1 MRLTTSAYLMLA
13 VTVTIAM
20 PALAAENVVRETT
33 QTTTTAPAAP
43 VVLDSYMKPTVEQ
56 TKEVTDSNGNTEK
69 TTAPI
74 IMERHEQV
82 AIPNTETRT
91 TTVHEEKQEVEQKA
105 VPVPVPHK
113 SQTVTHRTVSHRPRH
128 VRHVAYKKPV
138 HKYVA
143 VQSKATQTK
152 AVSEDTTVI
161 KQETIEK
168 PATII
173 ERRDPALG
181 PQ

>member
-1 MRLTTSAYLMLA
+1 MRLTTNAYLLLA
-13 VTVTIAM
+13 VTVSIAM

-33 QTTTTAPAAP
+33 QTTTTSTAPP

-91 TTVHEEKQEVEQKA
+91 TTVHEEKQAVEQK
-105 VPVPVPHK
+105 VVPHK
-113 SQTVTHRTVSHRPRH
+113 SSIVRRKTVAHRPRPI
-128 VRHVAYKKPV
+128 RHIAFKKPV

-143 VQSKATQTK
+143 ATPKAVETK
-152 AVSEDTTVI
+152 AISEDRTVI
-161 KQETIEK
+161 QQQTVSK

-173 ERRDPALG
+173 DRKDPALDA
-181 PQ
+181 Q

>member
-1 MRLTTSAYLMLA
+1 MRLTTNAYLMLA
-13 VTVTIAM
+13 LTVTIAM

-43 VVLDSYMKPTVEQ
+43 IVLDSYMKPTVEQ

-91 TTVHEEKQEVEQKA
+91 TTVHEEKQEVEQK
-105 VPVPVPHK
+105 VVPHK
-113 SQTVTHRTVSHRPRH
+113 SQIVAHKTIAHRPRH

-143 VQSKATQTK
+143 VKAKETQTK

-161 KQETIEK
+161 KQETIVK
-168 PATII
+168 PATIM

>member
-1 MRLTTSAYLMLA
+1 MKLTTNAYLMLA
-13 VTVTIAM
+13 ITVTIAM
-20 PALAAENVVRETT
+20 PALAAENIVRETT

-91 TTVHEEKQEVEQKA
+91 TTVHEEKQNVEQK
-105 VPVPVPHK
+105 VVPVPHK
-113 SQTVTHRTVSHRPRH
+113 SQIVTHKTVVHRPRH
-128 VRHVAYKKPV
+128 VRHVAYRKPVV

-143 VQSKATQTK
+143 TTPKATETR
-152 AVSEDTTVI
+152 AVSEDRTVI
-161 KQETIEK
+161 QQETVSK

-173 ERRDPALG
+173 DRKDPALDA
-181 PQ
+181 Q